1 MSIYIILTIFDRF
14 HGPVPYINIPE
25 KVPDFEISEKIAN
38 FMNLDFDKSFF
49 ELTLVEDNLKTINY
63 NFEVRSDWA
72 RGAVEMAQ
80 LTILTE
86 KNYKSDIFFDLF
98 KETHQIIASK
108 DQIFK
113 GFYKNIPEH
122 KDDPDV
128 DKKYIELSG
137 ILGNMY
143 KKLNEL
149 IESSIMGNILLLG
162 INNVGKSSLIDRLKK
177 RVFSP
182 NMKPTLALTMIEQI
196 IDSYHFKII
205 DVSGQKR
212 LRDQWW
218 SYTKKPDAIIFIV
231 AANDI
236 IDKGERLTETEGEF
250 KKLLDRYSKDAE
262 IPLSYKMPLLICINK
277 IDLADDP
284 EAIMEM
290 MIDLLYLKKF
300 KGKFRMQLTSALSG
314 DGIEEGFK
322 WLVIQL
328 LKI

>member
-1 MSIYIILTIFDRF
+1 MSIHIILTIFDRF
-14 HGPVPYINIPE
+14 HGPVAYINIPE
-25 KVPDFEISEKIAN
+25 KVPDDSISHQIAA
-38 FMNLDFDKSFF
+38 FMNLDLDKSFF
-49 ELTLVEDNLKTINY
+49 ELTLFEENLKTINY
-63 NFEVRSDWA
+63 NFEISSNWA
-72 RGAVEMAQ
+72 RGDVEMAQ

-98 KETHQIIASK
+98 KETQQIIASK
-108 DQIFK
+108 NQIFK

-128 DKKYIELSG
+128 NKKYDELKG
-137 ILGNMY
+137 ILDNMY
-143 KKLNEL
+143 EKLNEL
-149 IESSIMGNILLLG
+149 IESSIVGNILLLG
-162 INNVGKSSLIDRLKK
+162 INKVGKSSLIERLRK
-177 RVFSP
+177 RVFNP

-218 SYTKKPDAIIFIV
+218 SYTKKPDAIIFV
-231 AANDI
+231 VGVDDI
-236 IDKGERLTETEGEF
+236 IDKGVRLTETEQEF
-250 KKLLDRYSKDAE
+250 KKLLDRYSKDSKFQ
-262 IPLSYKMPLLICINK
+262 LSHKMPLLICINK
-277 IDLADDP
+277 IDLSDDP
-284 EAIMEM
+284 DSIMEM
-290 MIDLLYLKKF
+290 LIDMLYLKKF